1 MELSFSPVSHWEETP
16 PHYSLPQGSPRFH
29 LSCTETLLETFGTH
43 RVGYWMLGWRLLVRC
58 GTQLSRPGQ
67 LNAESCVGVGAVA
80 GSFAVFVDGLAGA
93 VAVFG
98 DCLVGSDA
106 VAF

>member
-1 MELSFSPVSHWEETP
+1 MELTFSPVSHWEETP
-16 PHYSLPQGSPRFH
+16 PHYSLPQGSLGFH
-29 LSCTETLLETFGTH
+29 LSCIGTH
-43 RVGYWMLGWRLLVRC
+43 LGTFETHQGGYWMFGWRLLVRC

-80 GSFAVFVDGLAGA
+80 GSFAASVDGLAGA

>member
-1 MELSFSPVSHWEETP
+1 M
-16 PHYSLPQGSPRFH
+16 
-29 LSCTETLLETFGTH
+29 
-43 RVGYWMLGWRLLVRC
+43 RC
-58 GTQLSRPGQ
+58 GTRLIRPGQ
-67 LNAESCVGVGAVA
+67 LNAESCVGVGVGA
-80 GSFAVFVDGLAGA
+80 GSLAVSVDGLAGA